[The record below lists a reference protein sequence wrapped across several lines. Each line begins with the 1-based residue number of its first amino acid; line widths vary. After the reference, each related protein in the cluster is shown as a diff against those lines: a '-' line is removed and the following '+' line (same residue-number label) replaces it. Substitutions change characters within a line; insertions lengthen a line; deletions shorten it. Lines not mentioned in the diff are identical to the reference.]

1 MEVSSK
7 FKLAD
12 WKYGT
17 KLSYTLTDLN
27 DDTKDKADLKFSAD
41 VTIPIKPVSFKL
53 QHDISESEK
62 RLANNDDVR
71 ERDRKNVTTVGLTYP
86 YAPWM
91 IINFS
96 RKLETKT
103 SNLTDKDYWK
113 YQTALQFTFIYK

>member
-1 MEVSSK
+1 MRNARVRRVEQRPEMDV
-7 FKLAD
+7 LIHAVANRARVALRD
-12 WKYGT
+12 QGG
-17 KLSYTLTDLN
+17 LN
-27 DDTKDKADLKFSAD
+27 VDG
-41 VTIPIKPVSFKL
+41 
-53 QHDISESEK
+53 
-62 RLANNDDVR
+62 VR

-103 SNLTDKDYWK
+103 SNLTGKDYWK